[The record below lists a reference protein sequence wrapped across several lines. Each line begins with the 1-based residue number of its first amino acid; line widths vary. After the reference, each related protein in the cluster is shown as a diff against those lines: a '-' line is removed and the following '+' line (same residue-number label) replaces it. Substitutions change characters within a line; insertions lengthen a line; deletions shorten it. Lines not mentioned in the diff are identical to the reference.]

1 MTNQSKH
8 MFVKG
13 PSGSWSLPRRLEWVV
28 LENSESLLDRHLVL
42 QTGLHPVLHPVEL
55 LLRECQVRHE
65 RRRGP
70 GGQHRNKTESAVVLH
85 HTPTGIEGQAAERRS
100 QHDNHRVA
108 VARLRVNLALAVRT
122 VDLGDAAPTALW
134 KSRRHGGKIGCSL
147 DHEDF
152 APLLAE
158 ALDVLHARHG
168 HVSNSAEQLGVSS
181 SQFIKFLKLEHRAL
195 LLVNEARRQL
205 GLRVLE

>member
-1 MTNQSKH
+1 MTAA
-8 MFVKG
+8 
-13 PSGSWSLPRRLEWVV
+13 
-28 LENSESLLDRHLVL
+28 
-42 QTGLHPVLHPVEL
+42 VLHPVQLPLEQ
-55 LLRECQVRHE
+55 LLRECEVRHE

-108 VARLRVNLALAVRT
+108 VKRLRVNLALEVRT
-122 VDLGDAAPTALW
+122 ASLAEAAPTELW
-134 KSRRHGGKIGCSL
+134 KSRCHESRIACNP

-158 ALDVLHARHG
+158 ALDVIHSRNG
-168 HVSNSAEQLGVSS
+168 HVNGSAEQLGITP
-181 SQFIKFLKLEHRAL
+181 SQLIKFLKHEPRAL
-195 LLVNEARRQL
+195 LLVNEERRKL
-205 GLRVLE
+205 GLHPLE